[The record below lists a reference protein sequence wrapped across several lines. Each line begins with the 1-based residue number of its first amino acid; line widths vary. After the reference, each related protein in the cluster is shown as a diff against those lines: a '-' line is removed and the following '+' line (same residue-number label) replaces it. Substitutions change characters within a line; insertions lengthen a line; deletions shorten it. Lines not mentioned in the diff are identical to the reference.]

1 MADAAGTPALRNSR
15 ISSPMACPW
24 SLQLCAAGVSD
35 AIRCDRGL
43 AHSGLLER
51 EGGTAKPSRRWNVSV
66 TASGAL
72 HTRGAESPAHRPHQ
86 GAGPQGPRCEVGTD
100 APGTAWMHQCMAH
113 SSTSAS
119 RTPAH
124 IPSLRHKRDDASR
137 VTLHC
142 SQATL
147 VFQSRNNRRSPRLA
161 IMKAA
166 ALLSLVAS
174 AAVGLAAADGLKIDV
189 TLPVDCDRKDE
200 KRR

>member
-1 MADAAGTPALRNSR
+1 MRK
-15 ISSPMACPW
+15 
-24 SLQLCAAGVSD
+24 
-35 AIRCDRGL
+35 L
-43 AHSGLLER
+43 ATSANYRHVLLEPH
-51 EGGTAKPSRRWNVSV
+51 TAQLPVL
-66 TASGAL
+66 A
-72 HTRGAESPAHRPHQ
+72 Q
-86 GAGPQGPRCEVGTD
+86 
-100 APGTAWMHQCMAH
+100 H

-147 VFQSRNNRRSPRLA
+147 VFQSRNNRRSPQLA
-161 IMKAA
+161 NMKAA

-189 TLPVDCDRKDE
+189 TLPVDCDRKTKNGDRVSMHYKGTLAE
-200 KRR
+200 SGNKFDASM